1 MPEKHLDI
9 YLLRCLHAF
18 VEEAHVT
25 KAAERM
31 GSTQPAMS
39 AVLRRLREIFND
51 PLLVRTEKGMVPTE
65 RARELAASLHTAIDI
80 IDRAMATDEAFDP
93 ATAETAFELAAS
105 ESVSFMLLPRLI
117 ASVRER
123 APGVQLRVRIPDLLR
138 ARQSLEEGEIDLLL
152 SFTRTAPEGLRSSA
166 LWGQKL
172 TVIAARSHPVDGALS
187 LEDFLRWPHAAHKL
201 GRGGSSIEAAVDAA
215 LQRLQRQR
223 TIGVWLPSAI
233 SVPAVVSR
241 TDFLATVPEYVARDF
256 APLLQLKMLPPPVA
270 LDDVRIGMYWHDRM
284 HQNPPHKWLRQVV
297 REVAEELAQR

>member
-9 YLLRCLHAF
+9 YLLRCLRAF

-65 RARELAASLHTAIDI
+65 RARELAASLRTAIDI
-80 IDRAMATDEAFDP
+80 IDRAMAADQAFDP
-93 ATAETAFELAAS
+93 ATAEMAFELAAS

-172 TVIAARSHPVDGALS
+172 TVIAARSHPVRGELG

-256 APLLQLKMLPPPVA
+256 APLLQLKMLPPPVP

-297 REVAEELAQR
+297 REVAGELARP